1 MSDLI
6 RVTGYLMKRS
16 ELEKLKKG
24 EVVANDSVALV
35 VDKTPQRHMNE
46 KKARVLMNKAPV
58 NKIIA
63 SSVVDGPGGRQDLRT
78 LSQKEGYPLQAGQI
92 PSLRRP

>member
-1 MSDLI
+1 MKDKMSNLI

-35 VDKTPQRHMNE
+35 VDKTPQWHTNE
-46 KKARVLMNKAPV
+46 KKARSFN
-58 NKIIA
+58 
-63 SSVVDGPGGRQDLRT
+63 
-78 LSQKEGYPLQAGQI
+78 E
-92 PSLRRP
+92 

>member
-35 VDKTPQRHMNE
+35 VDKTRSG
-46 KKARVLMNKAPV
+46 
-58 NKIIA
+58 I
-63 SSVVDGPGGRQDLRT
+63 
-78 LSQKEGYPLQAGQI
+78 
-92 PSLRRP
+92 

>member
-24 EVVANDSVALV
+24 EVVANDSVVLV

-46 KKARVLMNKAPV
+46 KQARGLN
-58 NKIIA
+58 
-63 SSVVDGPGGRQDLRT
+63 
-78 LSQKEGYPLQAGQI
+78 E
-92 PSLRRP
+92 

>member
-6 RVTGYLMKRS
+6 RVTGYLMKHS

-35 VDKTPQRHMNE
+35 VDKTPQWHMNE
-46 KKARVLMNKAPV
+46 KKARSFN
-58 NKIIA
+58 
-63 SSVVDGPGGRQDLRT
+63 
-78 LSQKEGYPLQAGQI
+78 E
-92 PSLRRP
+92 